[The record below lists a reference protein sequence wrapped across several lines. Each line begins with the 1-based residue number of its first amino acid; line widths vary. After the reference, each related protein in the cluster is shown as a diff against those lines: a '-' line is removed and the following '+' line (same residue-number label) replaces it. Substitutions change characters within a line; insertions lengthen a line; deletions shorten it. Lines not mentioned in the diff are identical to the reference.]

1 MADIH
6 FKDLF
11 NGVINC
17 SSKPQINGISVEVG
31 ALSNEAKVG
40 DEFIGKFQGC
50 SDSEGEVPIQGASTS
65 LSRNVTRADIE
76 NGSVDCFKEWNKIKL
91 IGNGSVRYN
100 YLINGVVE
108 NTASVVVRLVNS
120 SGQSC
125 DEVRT
130 HN

>member
-6 FKDLF
+6 FKDLI

-17 SSKPQINGISVEVG
+17 RSTPQNNGISVEVG

-40 DEFIGKFQGC
+40 DKFTGKFQGC

-65 LSRNVTRADIE
+65 LSRDVTQADID
-76 NGSVDCFKEWNKIKL
+76 NGSVDRFKEWNKIKL

-100 YLINGVVE
+100 YLINGGVG
-108 NTASVVVRLVNS
+108 NTASVVVRLLNS

-125 DEVRT
+125 DEV
-130 HN
+130 